1 MSVESKIY
9 AIIADQFTVDPA
21 ALGPGTT
28 ADDVDGWDSLNHS
41 RLLMRLER
49 ELKRDIPDHL
59 LFELNNV
66 GDLVRVFEES
76 AAHG

>member
-1 MSVESKIY
+1 MSVENRIY
-9 AIIADQFTVDPA
+9 AIIGDQFAVDPSG
-21 ALGPGTT
+21 LGPDTT

-49 ELKRDIPDHL
+49 ELKREIPDHL

-76 AAHG
+76 TAHG